1 MAKSRKKARR
11 KPKKYTTR
19 NILPDLLRVFRVLLI
34 GFLFYSIILTADG
47 RLVPYLRGYSMY
59 TCFSDYTDVGY
70 FKGDIVILKKGEE
83 GVYLFEV
90 GDRKYVFSNVY
101 GDDSIGAVVYSFN
114 MFKPIVHIYNSIVSL
129 LNSLD

>member
-1 MAKSRKKARR
+1 
-11 KPKKYTTR
+11 
-19 NILPDLLRVFRVLLI
+19 
-34 GFLFYSIILTADG
+34 
-47 RLVPYLRGYSMY
+47 MY

-70 FKGDIVILKKGEE
+70 FKGNTVILKKGEE

-90 GDRKYVFSNVY
+90 GDREYVY